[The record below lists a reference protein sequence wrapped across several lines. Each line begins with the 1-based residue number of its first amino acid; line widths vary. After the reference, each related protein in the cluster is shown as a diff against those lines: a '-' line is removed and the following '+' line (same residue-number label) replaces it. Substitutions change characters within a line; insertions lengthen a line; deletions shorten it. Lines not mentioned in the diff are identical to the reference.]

1 MLVEKLLLP
10 YILFS
15 FLAITV
21 CQPQGDIE
29 AIGNRSAGDWIP
41 ACLKSTDMKVTSM
54 AGAEFE
60 FTSKITFPGELICF
74 SGSKRNIK

>member
-21 CQPQGDIE
+21 CQPQDDIE
-29 AIGNRSAGDWIP
+29 AIGNRTAGDWIP
-41 ACLKSTDMKVTSM
+41 ACLKSTNMKVTSM
-54 AGAEFE
+54 AGAG
-60 FTSKITFPGELICF
+60 IWIY
-74 SGSKRNIK
+74 IKDYISRGVNLLLWQ